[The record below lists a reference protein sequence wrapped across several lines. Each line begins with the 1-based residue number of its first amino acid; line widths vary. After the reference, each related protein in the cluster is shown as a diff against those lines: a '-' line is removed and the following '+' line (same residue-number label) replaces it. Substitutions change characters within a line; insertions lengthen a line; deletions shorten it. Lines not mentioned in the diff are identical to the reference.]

1 MVMKKIFIHTILVLI
16 MLVIPILGKA
26 QDLMEVEVKGVG
38 MNRESALQDALRNA
52 VGQAAGV
59 ALSSETKVENFV
71 TISDAIESKT
81 EGYIS
86 SYTVTNEVPFPDRYE
101 VTIKAKVSLSPL
113 KADVSL
119 LAKSIGGVR
128 FMVMYDPR
136 HIPEAEQARYEY
148 AIERI
153 NEFLAE
159 KKYRYIDKN
168 RFDALKKEAAG
179 IMQTSDTPEETYVQ
193 MLGMKADAQFIIMIK
208 NISVISK
215 SEAFDT
221 RTASKVSVQVKAYDN
236 CTAEGLGT
244 IVLESDWKNSGD
256 TESKVQTGISE
267 SVQNGFGKML
277 EIFISYIGNW
287 VNNGT
292 PYELRFYSTGTYR
305 DFRDLRKM
313 LKEDKEFGGEME
325 IVSVENYTRLNCT
338 FRKKPDE
345 LADKVLDYSDQIPN
359 LAAKVID
366 VKFIYGRQIN
376 FAPQKVKVPE
386 LEEFM
391 STAPGSGKG
400 DNNDPSEK
408 TQTKPSS
415 TKK

>member
-1 MVMKKIFIHTILVLI
+1 
-16 MLVIPILGKA
+16 
-26 QDLMEVEVKGVG
+26 
-38 MNRESALQDALRNA
+38 
-52 VGQAAGV
+52 
-59 ALSSETKVENFV
+59 
-71 TISDAIESKT
+71 
-81 EGYIS
+81 
-86 SYTVTNEVPFPDRYE
+86 
-101 VTIKAKVSLSPL
+101 
-113 KADVSL
+113 
-119 LAKSIGGVR
+119 
-128 FMVMYDPR
+128 
-136 HIPEAEQARYEY
+136 
-148 AIERI
+148 
-153 NEFLAE
+153 
-159 KKYRYIDKN
+159 
-168 RFDALKKEAAG
+168 
-179 IMQTSDTPEETYVQ
+179 
-193 MLGMKADAQFIIMIK
+193 
-208 NISVISK
+208 
-215 SEAFDT
+215 
-221 RTASKVSVQVKAYDN
+221 VKAYDN
-236 CTAEGLGT
+236 CTAEGLDT

-267 SVQNGFGKML
+267 SVQKGFGKML

-313 LKEDKEFGGEME
+313 FKEDKEFGGEME

-359 LAAKVID
+359 LAAKVLD

-400 DNNDPSEK
+400 DNNDPSGK